1 MNNQFDIQ
9 LLRDAIYQSAEKIK
23 DLRDTVQINSKDS
36 IVDLVTSADLASEKI
51 LLEAIKS
58 IFPND
63 GIISEESEIIN
74 PSAERIWVIDP
85 LDGTVNYANNIPQ
98 VAITI
103 LLLEKDIPIQTYIL
117 DIYQDILYEGYKDQG
132 AFKNGETLKILKKPT
147 LENALIATGFP
158 YDRTSLSSD
167 YIPTFES
174 VLRNTGGIRRFGS
187 AALDVCWIADNKFD
201 GYFEFFMKPWDTLG
215 ASLILQEAGGKV
227 TDESFNFPGL
237 NSKLL
242 MASNSLIHDNF
253 VKLVTNNLSENIKLR
268 IY

>member
-1 MNNQFDIQ
+1 MNYQFDIQ
-9 LLRDAIYQSAEKIK
+9 LLRDAVYQSANKIK

-58 IFPND
+58 TFPND
-63 GIISEESEIIN
+63 GIISEESAIVN
-74 PSAERIWVIDP
+74 PGSERTWVIDP

-98 VAITI
+98 VAITV
-103 LLLEKDIPIQTYIL
+103 LLLEKDIPVQTYIL

-132 AFKNGETLKILKKPT
+132 AFKNGEKLKISKKPT
-147 LENALIATGFP
+147 LENAVIATGFP

-227 TDESFNFPGL
+227 TDESLSFPSL

-242 MASNSLIHDNF
+242 MASNSLLHDKF
-253 VKLVTNNLSENIKLR
+253 VKLVTSNLSQNIKRR

>member
-36 IVDLVTSADLASEKI
+36 IVDLVTSADFASEKI

-103 LLLEKDIPIQTYIL
+103 LLLEKDIPVQTYIL

-132 AFKNGETLKILKKPT
+132 AFKNGETLKISKKPT
-147 LENALIATGFP
+147 LESAVIATGFP

-227 TDESFNFPGL
+227 TDESLSFPSL

-242 MASNSLIHDNF
+242 MASNSLIHEKF
-253 VKLVTNNLSENIKLR
+253 VKLVTSNLSENIKLR

>member
-36 IVDLVTSADLASEKI
+36 IVDLVTSADFASEKI

-103 LLLEKDIPIQTYIL
+103 LLLEKDIPIQTYIF
-117 DIYQDILYEGYKDQG
+117 DIYQ
-132 AFKNGETLKILKKPT
+132 
-147 LENALIATGFP
+147 LI
-158 YDRTSLSSD
+158 DSS
-167 YIPTFES
+167 I
-174 VLRNTGGIRRFGS
+174 
-187 AALDVCWIADNKFD
+187 
-201 GYFEFFMKPWDTLG
+201 
-215 ASLILQEAGGKV
+215 
-227 TDESFNFPGL
+227 
-237 NSKLL
+237 
-242 MASNSLIHDNF
+242 
-253 VKLVTNNLSENIKLR
+253 
-268 IY
+268 

>member
-63 GIISEESEIIN
+63 GIISEESVITN

-103 LLLEKDIPIQTYIL
+103 LLLEKDIPVQTYIL

-132 AFKNGETLKILKKPT
+132 AFKNGEKLKISKKPI
-147 LENALIATGFP
+147 LENAVIATGFP
-158 YDRTSLSSD
+158 YDRTTLSSD

-253 VKLVTNNLSENIKLR
+253 VKLVTNNLSENIKRR

>member
-1 MNNQFDIQ
+1 MNYQFDIQ
-9 LLRDAIYQSAEKIK
+9 LLRDAVYQSADKIK

-63 GIISEESEIIN
+63 GIISEESEIVN
-74 PSAERIWVIDP
+74 PGAERTWVIDP

-98 VAITI
+98 VAITV
-103 LLLEKDIPIQTYIL
+103 LLLEKDIPVQTYIL

-132 AFKNGETLKILKKPT
+132 AFKNGEKLEISKKPT
-147 LENALIATGFP
+147 LENAVIATGFP

-227 TDESFNFPGL
+227 TDESLSFPSL

-242 MASNSLIHDNF
+242 MASNSLIHDKF